1 LQSYLDLHRDEKFK
15 YGTRDCCLFTAG
27 CIEAMT
33 GIDIAAWFRGR
44 YGTRKQSF
52 ALVKERTGKASIQAV
67 IEYVAKEH
75 GFQPIPVAMAQRG
88 DMVLIGKG
96 ARAVVGVVSL
106 SGLDA
111 MCLTRNQIVRVALD
125 KATFAWRV

>member
-1 LQSYLDLHRDEKFK
+1 
-15 YGTRDCCLFTAG
+15 
-27 CIEAMT
+27 MT
-33 GIDIAAWFRGR
+33 GTDIASWFRGR
-44 YGTRKQSF
+44 YGTRKESL

-67 IEYVAKEH
+67 IEYVAAEH
-75 GFQPIPVAMAQRG
+75 GFQPVPVSMAQRG

-106 SGLDA
+106 SGLDV
-111 MCLTRNQIVRVALD
+111 MCLTKNQIVRVALD

>member
-15 YGTRDCCLFTAG
+15 YGARDCCLFTAG

-44 YGTRKQSF
+44 YSTRKESL
-52 ALVKERTGKASIQAV
+52 ALVEERTGKASIQAV
-67 IEYVAKEH
+67 IEYVAAEH
-75 GFQPIPVAMAQRG
+75 GFQPVPVSLAQRG

-106 SGLDA
+106 SGLDV
-111 MCLTRNQIVRVALD
+111 MCLTGNQIVRVAL
-125 KATFAWRV
+125 KNATYAWRV